1 MRKLGIAIVTT
12 YLLFC
17 LGLAALA
24 DELFGLST
32 TPWFHLVAIG
42 LLVPAVLPA
51 WRDRLAQIGAVVY
64 VGVLI
69 SLPFVACTPRKP
81 FCQFYL
87 AIRSGM
93 TREEVRGELV
103 RRFPAN
109 GRFARPVEWASDE
122 EFSFL
127 LDPNDPCFNAE
138 LVVMHV
144 AAGKVVSKKYLTD

>member
-1 MRKLGIAIVTT
+1 
-12 YLLFC
+12 
-17 LGLAALA
+17 
-24 DELFGLST
+24 
-32 TPWFHLVAIG
+32 
-42 LLVPAVLPA
+42 
-51 WRDRLAQIGAVVY
+51 
-64 VGVLI
+64 
-69 SLPFVACTPRKP
+69 
-81 FCQFYL
+81 
-87 AIRSGM
+87 M

-144 AAGKVVSKKYLTD
+144 AAGKVVSKKYLMD